1 MEACSRLLIACIH
14 EGEITIS
21 AYFVNER
28 MSGEIEKNKVAWLC
42 HVHTKLRDKGFRK
55 LRSGLGSKNKL
66 QVRRSPIAS
75 LELNQPFCGRAC
87 IIFGECQR
95 SKMLMFL

>member
-21 AYFVNER
+21 AYFVNES

-55 LRSGLGSKNKL
+55 LRSGLCSKHKL
-66 QVRRSPIAS
+66 QVCRSPIAS
-75 LELNQPFCGRAC
+75 LDIKQPLCERSC
-87 IIFGECQR
+87 IILRQLHW
-95 SKMLMFL
+95 SKS